1 MATAGQLKTKIDR
14 LEKKMAD
21 KGSSMTAATRRL
33 KSKRLKRL
41 QRARRV
47 ALAMDKKRADEKK
60 GGKTAASP
68 PAAEEKPVAA
78 GSGAAPQEAG
88 A

>member
-1 MATAGQLKTKIDR
+1 MATAGQLKTKIDTLKNK
-14 LEKKMAD
+14 LEE
-21 KGSSMTAATRRL
+21 KGASLSAATRRL
-33 KSKRLKRL
+33 KTKRLKRL

-68 PAAEEKPVAA
+68 PAAEEKPAAA